1 MQNPAAKSPPVATQI
16 PPAIQPRIIHAIRAT
31 KQPLSEEE
39 LELDELGVVCLFA
52 DALFVVD
59 A

>member
-1 MQNPAAKSPPVATQI
+1 MPNPAAKSPPAAAQI
-16 PPAIQPRIIHAIRAT
+16 APAIQPRIIHAIRAI
-31 KQPLSEEE
+31 KQPLSEKE
-39 LELDELGVVCLFA
+39 LEPDELGVVCLFA